1 MIYDI
6 SMDLNGIP
14 LCVNVYPMNLEGN
27 LCQLTDTLNWIP
39 KQPSN
44 KRKIHPILLKRN
56 FHSILNKMP
65 LFNLN
70 ESQWSIPLCVN
81 VYPINLEGNLCQL
94 TDTLN
99 WIPKQPSNKREI
111 HPIQLKFHS
120 ILNGIALI
128 NFNES
133 QWSMKIQMNPN
144 EASHYVSMHI
154 QLILKETFVD
164 SLIYWIESP
173 SCHEIKEKFIQFN
186 WAGSFIQIKGKNIQ
200 FNLRGSSIC
209 EFTDIY
215 WNKSQ
220 WGLNDIEWNPTD

>member
-1 MIYDI
+1 MINENSTGLNGIPLCVNVFPINLKRKSFNSIEEGAPFNFEWNAIIKFKWIPMIYDI
-6 SMDLNGIP
+6 SMDLNRIP
-14 LCVNVYPMNLEGN
+14 LCVNVYPM
-27 LCQLTDTLNWIP
+27 
-39 KQPSN
+39 
-44 KRKIHPILLKRN
+44 
-56 FHSILNKMP
+56 
-65 LFNLN
+65 
-70 ESQWSIPLCVN
+70 
-81 VYPINLEGNLCQL
+81 NLEGNLCQL

-154 QLILKETFVD
+154 QLILKGTFVD

-215 WNKSQ
+215 WNESQ